1 MVSEDQSL
9 ALKCGQHRFS
19 ESCTS
24 VQISQIGQQQIILSI
39 RTLKRMTASISQNL
53 GALEEIAC
61 FTSLFLFFVFC
72 FKFWSG
78 KLEPTYTNIKSAES
92 LLLGSIIPPSCGNV
106 VNCFVVRHYLL
117 PANLGFR
124 GKYFSVTPFSSEG
137 WLLTFC
143 LLNAFK
149 IVQ

>member
-1 MVSEDQSL
+1 MVSEDQPL

-39 RTLKRMTASISQNL
+39 RTLKRMTVYSPKPHGL
-53 GALEEIAC
+53 GGNH
-61 FTSLFLFFVFC
+61 LFYVFIF

-78 KLEPTYTNIKSAES
+78 KIEPTYTNIKSSES
-92 LLLGSIIPPSCGNV
+92 LLLGSIIPPSCGNI
-106 VNCFVVRHYLL
+106 VNCFVVRHLL

-124 GKYFSVTPFSSEG
+124 GKYFNVTPFSSQG
-137 WLLTFC
+137 WSLTVC
-143 LLNAFK
+143 LLHAFK